1 VSRSEL
7 LLALEPV
14 IDAFEA
20 LGVRYY
26 VTGSIASSAHG
37 VARASVDA
45 DVVAELLPE
54 HGPRLVAALQDAYYV
69 PEARLRDAI
78 TRRAS
83 FNVIHLET
91 MLKVDVFV
99 AKGRAFDTR
108 ALERSRPERL
118 ATDSERRA
126 RLATAEDTV
135 LAKLEWYRRGGE
147 VSERQWADVLGI
159 LRVADAS
166 LDQAYLRQGAAE
178 LGVLDLLERAASE
191 SSRP

>member
-7 LLALEPV
+7 LAALEPV
-14 IDAFEA
+14 IVALEA

-45 DVVAELLPE
+45 DVVAELRPE
-54 HGPRLVAALQDAYYV
+54 HAGPLVAALSEAYYV

-78 TRRAS
+78 ARRAS
-83 FNVIHLET
+83 CNVIHLET

-99 AKGRAFDTR
+99 PRGRPFDDR
-108 ALERSRPERL
+108 ALERSRPEPL
-118 ATDSERRA
+118 EAEGGRRA
-126 RLATAEDTV
+126 RLATAEDTI

-147 VSERQWADVLGI
+147 VSERQWSDVLGI
-159 LRVADAS
+159 LRVAGPA
-166 LDQAYLRQGAAE
+166 LDEVYLSRGAAE
-178 LGVLDLLERAASE
+178 LGVEDLLDRARSE
-191 SSRP
+191 APLS

>member
-1 VSRSEL
+1 MSRSEL

-14 IDAFEA
+14 IDAFET

-54 HGPRLVAALQDAYYV
+54 HAPHLVAALQGAYYV

-78 TRRAS
+78 ARRAS

-99 AKGRAFDTR
+99 AKGRAFDAR

-118 ATDSERRA
+118 AADSERRA

-159 LRVADAS
+159 LRVAEAS